1 MLRARLVLSLTLIAS
16 LVAVSTAPMLVLA
29 QGSAQTKPE
38 IKQGVAADVSPTD
51 GRGMF
56 QSYCAPCHGVTAK
69 GDGPAAA
76 ALTPKPANLTEFAK
90 RRGGKFSARDFEDKM
105 QGVAMSPAHGNSA
118 MPVWGPVFRQLGNE
132 PLRVANLRSYVETL
146 QVK

>member
-1 MLRARLVLSLTLIAS
+1 MSRIRLLV
-16 LVAVSTAPMLVLA
+16 LVAVSSTVALLPGA
-29 QGSAQTKPE
+29 ASAQTKPA
-38 IKQGVAADVSPTD
+38 IKQEPVKDISPTD

-56 QSYCAPCHGVTAK
+56 QSYCAPCHGTTGK
-69 GDGPAAA
+69 GDGPAAV

-90 RRGGKFSARDFEDKM
+90 RRGGNFSARDFEDKM
-105 QGVAMSPAHGNSA
+105 QGVAMAPAHGSSA

-132 PLRVANLRSYVETL
+132 PIRIANLRSYIETL

>member
-1 MLRARLVLSLTLIAS
+1 MLRTRLLVLI
-16 LVAVSTAPMLVLA
+16 AVSFSSAIALVP
-29 QGSAQTKPE
+29 GIVSAQTKPA
-38 IKQGVAADVSPTD
+38 IKQEPVKDISPTD
-51 GRGMF
+51 GRAMF
-56 QSYCAPCHGVTAK
+56 QSYCAPCHGTSAK

-105 QGVAMSPAHGNSA
+105 QGVAMSPAHGSSA

-132 PLRVANLRSYVETL
+132 PIRISNLRSYIETL